1 MLDYVCVTLY
11 HVTCSVLFIYIMF
24 HLPLLHRMGSDWN
37 QVMSQYGSFLSQID
51 ELPMGTQHSEFPVDG
66 QPEGSRTPAVTKK
79 PTQRTKLANFT
90 AEEDTRVCHAWLAVS
105 CDPIIN
111 TGQKRQGFW
120 SRITEAYNSRR
131 GTLPERSTKSLMSRW
146 DTIKTQ
152 CSTFAGYMMAVLRQ
166 NPSGLSDADK
176 VNLSCNIFT
185 SLCSGLFVGSCC
197 NHLLYVADITGS
209 F

>member
-1 MLDYVCVTLY
+1 MLEYVCVKLY

-24 HLPLLHRMGSDWN
+24 DLPLLHRMGSDWH

-51 ELPMGTQHSEFPVDG
+51 EQPMGTQHSEFPVDG
-66 QPEGSRTPAVTKK
+66 QAEGSRTPAVPKK

-90 AEEDTRVCHAWLAVS
+90 TDEDTRVCHAWLAVS
-105 CDPIIN
+105 CNPIIN

-152 CSTFAGYMMAVLRQ
+152 CSTFAGYMMTVLRQ
-166 NPSGLSDADK
+166 NPSGLTDADK
-176 VNLSCNIFT
+176 V
-185 SLCSGLFVGSCC
+185 
-197 NHLLYVADITGS
+197 HL
-209 F
+209 

>member
-1 MLDYVCVTLY
+1 MCFLRLCLPYFIPCIMFT
-11 HVTCSVLFIYIMF
+11 TCSFISCF
-24 HLPLLHRMGSDWN
+24 DLPVLHRMGSDWN

-51 ELPMGTQHSEFPVDG
+51 EQPIGTQHSEFPVDG

-146 DTIKTQ
+146 
-152 CSTFAGYMMAVLRQ
+152 GL
-166 NPSGLSDADK
+166 GLSLPQAKHQLYSLLFNID
-176 VNLSCNIFT
+176 LSIF
-185 SLCSGLFVGSCC
+185 LRLPFIILFFCKKIGYFLK
-197 NHLLYVADITGS
+197 N
-209 F
+209 